1 MKIVD
6 TQGKLIYEL
15 PDKPRKRDVSS
26 NFGTRIRYRNE
37 NVAGNPNCSPAFKA
51 GGWAHGKAYGLEV
64 DGERLKIGSA
74 KDFDQACYR
83 LTQLRRA
90 YLDGAETFTAED

>member
-1 MKIVD
+1 MKIID
-6 TQGKLIYEL
+6 TQGKLIYDL
-15 PDKPRKRDVSS
+15 PDKPR
-26 NFGTRIRYRNE
+26 NFD
-37 NVAGNPNCSPAFKA
+37 
-51 GGWAHGKAYGLEV
+51 GWARGTAYGLEV

-90 YLDGAETFTAED
+90 YLDGVETFTAED

>member
-1 MKIVD
+1 MKIID
-6 TQGKLIYEL
+6 TKGKLIYDL
-15 PDKPRKRDVSS
+15 PDKPR
-26 NFGTRIRYRNE
+26 NFD
-37 NVAGNPNCSPAFKA
+37 
-51 GGWAHGKAYGLEV
+51 GWAHGKAYGLEI

-90 YLDGAETFTAED
+90 YLDNAETFTPAED